1 MNPGLASALGAT
13 RIPALIFRPMSLGFR
28 LHIAF
33 RPPSAVTCPSIIK
46 RLRWWLLLSALLGAG
61 GLGFVLGQRQAR
73 SNLATWSYDG
83 RGPFRAV
90 DAELGAWGRIRYYPI
105 VLQFPRN
112 RIELDTIPPDDKWF
126 IAEPEST
133 NLPQF
138 LARFSW
144 PEEAV
149 RALVATARTEAGA
162 GCWLSPSQELVRSLT
177 PDLRARFYQALA
189 AWPQNASQH
198 QPVVFS
204 DNYPVRELAQRRL
217 PPATA
222 ELLASLLFTSCDQ
235 QTFAD
240 VQTLF
245 SAIDDRETALT
256 AMQILTGEVSL
267 VPHLILEAHD
277 DVQKLVDYWGVG
289 GRAEQVRSLVEATQ
303 LSKGFTT
310 IPLTILLPPFP
321 RTRLFRYRVDEDGPT
336 PDCLYTALNFFQ
348 PTPDVRFQDP
358 QEAAR
363 EIRENYRE
371 VAETKLACGDLILVQ
386 TLNGRTIHVCN
397 YLCDDLVFTKNGTAL
412 TRPWVVQHLSDV
424 LRAYSCREPITV
436 SYARR
441 NDIP

>member
-1 MNPGLASALGAT
+1 MT
-13 RIPALIFRPMSLGFR
+13 RPAFIQRF
-28 LHIAF
+28 
-33 RPPSAVTCPSIIK
+33 
-46 RLRWWLLLSALLGAG
+46 RWWLLLTALLGAG
-61 GLGFVLGQRQAR
+61 GLGFLLGRHQAHTD
-73 SNLATWSYDG
+73 LAAWSYDG

-90 DAELGAWGRIRYYPI
+90 DAGPGAWGRIRYYPI

-112 RIELDTIPPDDKWF
+112 RIELEAIPPDDQWF
-126 IAEPEST
+126 IAAPEST
-133 NLPQF
+133 NLTQF
-138 LARFSW
+138 LARFGW
-144 PEEAV
+144 PEDALQ
-149 RALVATARTEAGA
+149 ALVGTARVEAGA
-162 GCWLSPSQELVRSLT
+162 GCWLTPSHELVRGMT
-177 PDLRARFYQALA
+177 PDLRTRFYQALG

-204 DNYPVRELAQRRL
+204 DNYPVRELAHRRL

-222 ELLASLLFTSCDQ
+222 DLLTHLLFTSCDQ

-240 VQTLF
+240 VQALF
-245 SAIDDRETALT
+245 STIDDRETALT

-289 GRAEQVRSLVEATQ
+289 GRTEQVRSLLEATQ

-348 PTPDVRFQDP
+348 PTPEVRFQDP

-363 EIRENYRE
+363 EIRDNYRE
-371 VAETKLACGDLILVQ
+371 VPADRLACGDLVLVQ
-386 TLNGRTIHVCN
+386 TLNGRTVHVCN

-412 TRPWVVQHLSDV
+412 TRPWVVQRLPDV
-424 LRAYSCREPITV
+424 LRAYSCREPIAV

-441 NDIP
+441 NDLP